1 VINQKIIVMR
11 FKDLNTILGAIMV
24 ISFMVSCDMLRTAE
38 QDVTDVISPDKNPTV
53 TYTANVSGGSVTEGQ
68 KFIYTIT
75 LDKPIDRALT
85 FSATQTG
92 GTAIADED
100 FVVSPVVLQPY
111 STEAKLEIEIIED
124 DYPEIEETASFEIG
138 IFGIAERYL
147 INPSSTNP
155 VSLDL
160 KLVNKN
166 DPGKLTIAFEWPNHN
181 VDLDIV
187 IWSDT
192 EEYPMTEWGD
202 AGATGNNPEID
213 KSIWLADP
221 PGTYYVNIMDWDE
234 DPFSYKFSIG
244 HPNGT
249 VQFIDGTFD
258 RTKVT
263 YINDVW
269 TAWGGGYDSFRVLK
283 VVHSGTSFTVTK
295 L

>member
-1 VINQKIIVMR
+1 MR
-11 FKDLNTILGAIMV
+11 FKEILKISGAILMV
-24 ISFMVSCDMLRTAE
+24 VSMVSCDMLRTAE
-38 QDVTDVISPDKNPTV
+38 QDVEAVVSPDKNPKV
-53 TYTANVSGGSVTEGQ
+53 TYTANITGNSVTEGQ
-68 KFIYTIT
+68 KFIYTIK

-85 FSATQTG
+85 FSAMQTG
-92 GTAIADED
+92 GTAVEEED
-100 FVVSPVVLQPY
+100 FLVSPVILQPY
-111 STEAKLEIEIIED
+111 TTEAKLEIEIIAD
-124 DYPEIEETASFEIG
+124 DYPEVEETASFEIG

-147 INPSSTNP
+147 INPESTNP
-155 VSLDL
+155 IKLDL

-166 DPGKLTIAFEWPNHN
+166 DPGKLTIAFEWPDHS

-192 EEYPMTEWGD
+192 EDYPMTEWGD

-234 DPFSYKFSIG
+234 DPFTYKFSIG

-249 VQFIDGTFD
+249 VQFIEGTFD
-258 RTKVT
+258 RTKNT
-263 YINDVW
+263 YVNDLW
-269 TAWGGGYDSFRVLK
+269 TAWGGKYDSFRVLK
-283 VVHSGTSFTVTK
+283 VVHTGTSFTVTK

>member
-1 VINQKIIVMR
+1 MR
-11 FKDLNTILGAIMV
+11 FKEKFKILGAILMIV
-24 ISFMVSCDMLRTAE
+24 SMVSCDMLRTAE
-38 QDVTDVISPDKNPTV
+38 QDVEDVVSPDGNPKV
-53 TYTANVSGGSVTEGQ
+53 TYSANISGNSVTEGQ
-68 KFIYTIT
+68 KFIYTIK

-85 FSATQTG
+85 FSAFQTG
-92 GTAIADED
+92 GTAIEEED
-100 FVVSPVVLQPY
+100 FVVAPVILQPY
-111 STEAKLEIEIIED
+111 TTEVKLEIEIIAD
-124 DYPEIEETASFEIG
+124 DFPEVEETASFEIG

-147 INPSSTNP
+147 INPESTNP
-155 VSLDL
+155 IKLDL

-202 AGATGNNPEID
+202 AGATGNNPEVD

-234 DPFSYKFSIG
+234 DPFTYKFSIG

-249 VQFIDGTFD
+249 VQFIEGTFD
-258 RTKVT
+258 RTKNT
-263 YINDVW
+263 YVNDQW
-269 TAWGGGYDSFRVLK
+269 TAWGGSYDSFRVLK
-283 VVHSGTSFTVTK
+283 VVHTGTSFTVTK